1 MGDFKIDTAFVSLN
15 KPAQGLKQD
24 ATADPLNKEE
34 ARLRE
39 VSKKMEAQFLN
50 TLVKAMEKTVP
61 RENNKQNMVSMMFS
75 GVMSKAMAE
84 QGGIGMADFIYNS
97 LKDKENPDLS
107 LLNQMPAV
115 ETPMLLNPLTD
126 EDYE

>member
-1 MGDFKIDTAFVSLN
+1 
-15 KPAQGLKQD
+15 
-24 ATADPLNKEE
+24 
-34 ARLRE
+34 
-39 VSKKMEAQFLN
+39 MEAQFLN

-97 LKDKENPDLS
+97 LKDKESPDLS

>member
-15 KPAQGLKQD
+15 KPAQSLKQD

-107 LLNQMPAV
+107 LLNQMPTV

>member
-1 MGDFKIDTAFVSLN
+1 MKDLKIETAFI
-15 KPAQGLKQD
+15 
-24 ATADPLNKEE
+24 PLNKTGGRLKKDAAADSVNKDD

-50 TLVKAMEKTVP
+50 TLVKSMEKTIP
-61 RENNKQNMVSMMFS
+61 KEDKKQNMVSMMFS
-75 GVMSKAMAE
+75 GVMSKAMAD

-97 LKDKENPDLS
+97 LKNKENPDLS
-107 LLNQMPAV
+107 LLNNMPAV
-115 ETPMLLNPLTD
+115 DTPVILNPITD

>member
-15 KPAQGLKQD
+15 KPAQSLKQD

-97 LKDKENPDLS
+97 LKDKESPDLS